1 MLPKHP
7 DDSWHQ
13 GIDLGPALLAPFPL
27 HPSFGPFPLDFDS
40 FSARSP
46 HSAARWLSIPV
57 SFPSQPESRKNLE
70 RITEE
75 SRKNPYR
82 SWQSCWYFS
91 SIFGCCLS
99 WGGGWASRLSCR
111 PLSCF
116 SLSLLLSFPV
126 KCFIWNSLF
135 FLSPFSID
143 EKCRFISLFRQV
155 TPVHSF
161 ISL

>member
-46 HSAARWLSIPV
+46 HSPARWLSIPV

-70 RITEE
+70 RISKE
-75 SRKNPYR
+75 SRKNHGR
-82 SWQSCWYFS
+82 ILTEVDKVVD
-91 SIFGCCLS
+91 IFLPFLAVVCLE
-99 WGGGWASRLSCR
+99 AEVERLGFHVV
-111 PLSCF
+111 L
-116 SLSLLLSFPV
+116 
-126 KCFIWNSLF
+126 
-135 FLSPFSID
+135 
-143 EKCRFISLFRQV
+143 
-155 TPVHSF
+155 
-161 ISL
+161 